1 MSSYEAVLSCPII
14 HYNFT
19 IDWFAVTTL
28 PLPLAENDEVT
39 LSLLV
44 SSLNFFHRAIL
55 FQRAHSSRR
64 AAIAADAGEPG
75 RARLRRAAR
84 LSCWPSFLSSAADY
98 KLVLRVTAF
107 SSLRHATP
115 RARTQL

>member
-1 MSSYEAVLSCPII
+1 MSPYEAMLSCAII
-14 HYNFT
+14 QYNFI
-19 IDWFAVTTL
+19 IDWFAVTTS
-28 PLPLAENDEVT
+28 PLPLAENDEVA
-39 LSLLV
+39 LSLLI
-44 SSLNFFHRAIL
+44 SLLNLFHLEHFFQH
-55 FQRAHSSRR
+55 AHSSRR

-84 LSCWPSFLSSAADY
+84 LSWWPGFLSSAAER

-115 RARTQL
+115 RART